1 MTKVLECVATLIYGG
16 AETVLY
22 NYLSSMDRSGMQID
36 ILVLYGNENT
46 MQNDFEKLGCRVFT
60 LKSNAKSFFAR
71 PKELKQFFKDGKYD
85 VVHIHTGTSLK
96 YRYAKIAKK
105 AGVGQVIYHSHTSK
119 ADGIFKYLHR
129 VFKGR
134 LNRWCDKKYACSSLA
149 GEFMFSGDFEVVNNA
164 ITLEK
169 FAFDALEREKIRA
182 QYGIENKLVIG
193 NVGRLIPSK
202 NHAFLIKLAERLVQ
216 IGINDFVFLCLGD
229 GELKEQL
236 NEEIA
241 SKNLSDKFIFTG
253 LVRDVHRYYN
263 AFDVMAFPSQY
274 EGLGLVVIEA
284 QANGCKVV
292 ASDRLPSETLATDG
306 IVLYPI
312 DETDENIQ
320 KWVDKILAFSKTER
334 VSGVEELTKKGF
346 EIKIEAEKLR
356 QTYLK
361 G

>member
-22 NYLSSMDRSGMQID
+22 NYLSSMDRSDLEID
-36 ILVLYGNENT
+36 ILVLYSGENT
-46 MQNDFEKLGCRVFT
+46 MQKDFEKLGCRVFT
-60 LKSNAKSFFAR
+60 LKSNPKSFFAR
-71 PKELKQFFKDGKYD
+71 PKELKQFIKNGEYD
-85 VVHIHTGTSLK
+85 VVHLHTGTSLK

-105 AGVGQVIYHSHTSK
+105 SGVSQVIYHSHTSK
-119 ADGIFKYLHR
+119 ADGVFKYLHR
-129 VFKGR
+129 IFKNK
-134 LNRWCDKKYACSSLA
+134 LNRWCDKKYACSRLA

-164 ITLEK
+164 ISLNK
-169 FAFDALEREKIRA
+169 FAFNQSERDNLRA
-182 QYGIENKLVIG
+182 KYGVENKLVIG
-193 NVGRLIPSK
+193 NAGRLIPSK
-202 NHAFLIKLAERLVQ
+202 NHSFLIKLAERLVA
-216 IGINDFVFLCLGD
+216 IGINNFVFLCLGD

-236 NEEIA
+236 GEEIA

-263 AFDVMAFPSQY
+263 AFDVMAFPSKY

-292 ASDRLPSETLATDG
+292 ASDQLPNETLLTDN

-320 KWVDKILAFSKTER
+320 KWVDKLLAFSKTER
-334 VSGVEELTKKGF
+334 VSGIEQLTAKGF
-346 EIKIEAEKLR
+346 EMKIESEKLR